1 MNEKY
6 TPELIKSI
14 AEHIGCGLVCFLNPE
29 TIEVIK
35 IPQGFLEEN
44 EFSEDDFYQADL
56 ARIEHEWGNSIRIE
70 PPESFESF
78 KDMEWF
84 ARNEIQDKPMQ
95 MKLLNALSHGKP
107 FRNFKNIVESSEF
120 RQQWFDYHQQC
131 LEKYVRDQLSAGEWI
146 EYPEEEDEEL

>member
-1 MNEKY
+1 MNENY
-6 TPELIKSI
+6 TPELIKYI

-35 IPQGFLEEN
+35 IPKGFLEEN
-44 EFSEDDFYQADL
+44 EFSDDDFYQADL
-56 ARIEHEWGNSIRIE
+56 YRIEHEWGKTIRIE

-78 KDMEWF
+78 KDMELF

-95 MKLLNALSHGKP
+95 VKLFNALSHGKP
-107 FRNFKNIVESSEF
+107 FRNFKNIVESSDY
-120 RQQWFDYHQQC
+120 RQQWFDYHQLC
-131 LEKYVRDQLSAGEWI
+131 LEKYVREQLSSGEWF